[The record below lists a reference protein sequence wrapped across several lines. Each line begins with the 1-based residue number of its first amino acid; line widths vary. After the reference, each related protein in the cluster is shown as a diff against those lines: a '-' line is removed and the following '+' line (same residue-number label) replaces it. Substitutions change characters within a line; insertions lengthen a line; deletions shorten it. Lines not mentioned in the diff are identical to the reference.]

1 MFTSTHFINATI
13 IYAMYCTGD
22 SWTGN
27 NSTATYYNNTRI
39 YYEGRHML
47 DTLFT
52 TLQPLLSSATS
63 VLISGCSAGG
73 LTAYLHAD
81 YLATFLPPP
90 PATPTLLALA
100 DAMFVLNV
108 SAYPGG
114 SATTYLRAMYLWGY
128 TAWNASSSLNAG
140 CLAHYGA
147 ENGVACLYGG
157 NVAPFVQT
165 PLMVVQSRYD
175 TWAEISTMG
184 LPTSQCPGSVAANGS
199 ITLCLP
205 QYPAQEAFWM
215 AYGEVLG
222 NAAAALP
229 PRHGVFLTNCP
240 MHCQTGVGW
249 GDPSNGGDTPTLGQA
264 VDIWWPLALKHG
276 REPGWAAPRFIAS
289 MSAGCKVGNSSMCG
303 GGGNMLDGLDGLD
316 ELVPLRGKRALI

>member
-1 MFTSTHFINATI
+1 MPYEGASLFTSTHFANATV

-27 NSTATYYNNTRI
+27 NATATYFNNTRI

-52 TLQPLLSSATS
+52 TLQPLLSTATN

-90 PATPTLLALA
+90 PSTPTLLALA
-100 DAMFVLNV
+100 DAMFSLNV

-114 SATTYLRAMYLWGY
+114 TASTYLRAMYLWGY

-147 ENGVACLYGG
+147 EDGVACLYGA

-165 PLMVVQSRYD
+165 PVLVVNSVFD

-184 LPTSQCPGSVAANGS
+184 LPTSQCPGSVAANGT

-205 QYPAQEAFWM
+205 QFPAQEAFWL
-215 AYGEVLG
+215 AFGEVLRS
-222 NAAAALP
+222 AAAALP

-240 MHCQTGVGW
+240 AHCQTGSGW
-249 GDPSNGGDTPTLGQA
+249 ADPSNGGDTPSLGEV
-264 VDIWWPLALKHG
+264 VDLWWPLALQHG

-289 MSAGCKVGNSSMCG
+289 STAGCKVGSLPVCG
-303 GGGNMLDGLDGLD
+303 GGNVLD
-316 ELVPLRGKRALI
+316 EGPPF